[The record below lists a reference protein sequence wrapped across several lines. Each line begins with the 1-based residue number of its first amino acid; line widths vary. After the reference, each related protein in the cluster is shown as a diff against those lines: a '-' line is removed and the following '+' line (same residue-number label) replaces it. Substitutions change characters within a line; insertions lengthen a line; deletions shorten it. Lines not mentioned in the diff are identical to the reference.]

1 MKKSEVAEI
10 FNKICGVEFPFFN
23 NNFKLSSDKK
33 KIDRRREILSN
44 AKENF
49 RKWQKEYEDY
59 LYGDSSS
66 ITPKGTKVDSAT
78 HLINA
83 YNKAR
88 IEDNKAVIINIL
100 NQWFNMLVFAGQLV
114 DNVSKKEC
122 RKKLWKEYND
132 GKWINEDIANILYDC
147 FERIKYN
154 KQFSN

>member
-10 FNKICGVEFPFFN
+10 FNNICGVEFPFFN
-23 NNFKLSSDKK
+23 NNFKSSSDKK

-44 AKENF
+44 AKDNF
-49 RKWQKEYEDY
+49 KKWQKEYEDY
-59 LYGDSSS
+59 LSGDSNT
-66 ITPKGTKVDSAT
+66 ITLKGTKVDSAT

-100 NQWFNMLVFAGQLV
+100 NQWFNSLVFAVQLV
-114 DNVSKKEC
+114 DKVSKKEC

-147 FERIKYN
+147 FERIRYD
-154 KQFSN
+154 KQFNN